1 MIPVQILGVH
11 LEQSSG
17 TPILLLG
24 ESEQATRVLPIFIGP
39 AEAQAIIVAL
49 RQLTPPRPATH
60 DLMIDVIGAMGANLQ
75 EVDVTELREGTFIA
89 ELVLDTPGGQERI
102 SGRPSDAIALAA
114 RTGVPIYVNPAVF
127 DDAGVQLERAEE
139 GDEEPADV
147 EEVVADFQKFLD
159 TATPSDFAQG
169 TDMPGP
175 PEPEDSSEDA
185 ESAEDE

>member
-39 AEAQAIIVAL
+39 AEAQAIVVAL
-49 RQLTPPRPATH
+49 RHLTPPRPATH
-60 DLMIDVIGAMGANLQ
+60 DLMIDVIQTMGAELH

-89 ELVLDTPGGQERI
+89 ELVLDTPGGRHRI

-114 RTGVPIYVNPAVF
+114 RAGVPIFVHPAVF
-127 DDAGVQLERAEE
+127 DDAGVQLERQ
-139 GDEEPADV
+139 DEEEEEQGDV
-147 EEVVADFQKFLD
+147 EQIVADFQQFLD
-159 TATPSDFAQG
+159 TATPSDFARG

-175 PEPEDSSEDA
+175 DEPEEPSEGRG
-185 ESAEDE
+185 DE